1 MSVFE
6 GLTGPALLATGRTVN
21 IIDATPENFDQVREF
36 YETLG
41 AKSSHF
47 RFFGMRKTNW
57 PSRLSM
63 ITIMKESQPCCWNDS
78 QWSVA
83 DAV

>member
-47 RFFGMRKTNW
+47 RFLACAR
-57 PSRLSM
+57 PSPSPSFARWCRTRSRN
-63 ITIMKESQPCCWNDS
+63 T
-78 QWSVA
+78 
-83 DAV
+83 